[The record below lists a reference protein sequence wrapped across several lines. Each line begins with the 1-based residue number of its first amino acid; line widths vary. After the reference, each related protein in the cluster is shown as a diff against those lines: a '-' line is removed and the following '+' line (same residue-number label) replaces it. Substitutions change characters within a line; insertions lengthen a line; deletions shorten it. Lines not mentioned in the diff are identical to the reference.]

1 MIANSDPTFVLPMP
15 CQGTGASPFNAVS
28 PFFKMP
34 STACNS
40 AEPQHNNPAARDGKN
55 IFSWRP
61 DLENVLIDALEL
73 SIEDVISRQQKQQLP
88 T

>member
-15 CQGTGASPFNAVS
+15 CQGSGASPFNATS

-40 AEPQHNNPAARDGKN
+40 VETQHINPAAGGGKN
-55 IFSWRP
+55 VFSWRP
-61 DLENVLIDALEL
+61 DLENVLLDALEL
-73 SIEDVISRQQKQQLP
+73 SIEDVLSRQQKQQ
-88 T
+88 